1 MIFLFFKYAY
11 PCSKRRIKLDTI
23 EQKERKKRRA
33 THLPT
38 DALQFVLLRDEAGAG
53 SQADPDQRQ
62 EGCRVAETKLKQK
75 KTEMRQSISR

>member
-1 MIFLFFKYAY
+1 M
-11 PCSKRRIKLDTI
+11 RRIKLDTI
-23 EQKERKKRRA
+23 EQKERKKRKA

-75 KTEMRQSISR
+75 NEMRQSISRKKIWGESIIAE